1 MRSLCYIF
9 LLICLF
15 ACAKEARHN
24 GNGIEIPTN
33 ELNVSI
39 SDIFTD
45 FSIVSLETS
54 ERSFIGSISKIELYD
69 GKFYLLDKSTTKQVH
84 IFDTLGN
91 YISNVGNIGRGN
103 GEYLN
108 IEDFTLTL
116 QRSFTEYSCPV
127 TSRIACFNTLS
138 Y

>member
-1 MRSLCYIF
+1 MRSLGYIF

-33 ELNVSI
+33 EVNVSI

-54 ERSFIGSISKIELYD
+54 ERSFIGSISK
-69 GKFYLLDKSTTKQVH
+69 TK
-84 IFDTLGN
+84 
-91 YISNVGNIGRGN
+91 R
-103 GEYLN
+103 
-108 IEDFTLTL
+108 DFG
-116 QRSFTEYSCPV
+116 
-127 TSRIACFNTLS
+127 
-138 Y
+138 